1 MQGDWNRKRRGRRV
15 AFINKLAKYIVR
27 RWHLLAFII
36 VCTALTTYINVY
48 IPQLGGQAIR
58 NILEIGDFNTLLWL
72 VIQII
77 GFTGVLSALS
87 FILRYVNGYFS
98 QKVVYEIRNDAF
110 RSIQRQSLG
119 FFDRMDTGQL
129 MSRATTDAERI
140 GRFLGFQFRMLVET
154 SFLLVGVIASMV
166 MSDWKL
172 TIASFSVIS
181 LVLLNF
187 TLFGKKIRPVISRSR
202 EYFAKLT
209 SVLWENISGIRIVR
223 AFAMENYEIE
233 KFQKPNN
240 AYYET
245 MIKAA
250 VLRATFLPLTGLIGG
265 FVTAIVF
272 WLGGIHVIEG
282 RIGIDTLYV
291 FSSYVSMLMR
301 PMGMIGMIWTGYQ
314 RMVAAGERVFQII
327 EAEPEVKDKPNA
339 IELKNV
345 KGHIKFENVYFGYDK
360 DKPILKNINLEIR
373 PGETVALLGPTGS
386 GKSTII
392 RLLMRFYDCTSGRIL
407 IDGRD
412 IRDIK
417 ITSLRRHIGIVSQ
430 EIFLFNRTIRENI
443 AFGKPN
449 ASMDE
454 IIKVAKIAQAH
465 EFITKLPN
473 EYETIISERG
483 INLSGGQRQRI
494 AIARALLIDPKILIL
509 DDSTSSVDVDT
520 EYEIQKA
527 ISALLRNRSA
537 IVITQRISTIRN
549 ADKIIV
555 MDNGEIIEEGN
566 HEYLMAKKGAYYRLY
581 QTLYEAQ
588 KEILEAVDAR
598 RELEKVDVTQRNGGE

>member
-1 MQGDWNRKRRGRRV
+1 M

-27 RWHLLAFII
+27 RWHLLAFMI

-48 IPQLGGQAIR
+48 IPQLGGQVIK
-58 NILEIGDFNTLLWL
+58 NILEIGDFNALLWL

-77 GFTGVLSALS
+77 GFTGVVGVLS

-119 FFDRMDTGQL
+119 FFDRIDTGQL

-140 GRFLGFQFRMLVET
+140 GRFLGFQFRMLVQT
-154 SFLLVGVIASMV
+154 SFLLVGVVASMI
-166 MSDWKL
+166 MIDWEL
-172 TIASFSVIS
+172 TIASFLVVS
-181 LVLLNF
+181 LVLVNF
-187 TLFGKKIRPVISRSR
+187 TLFGKKIRPVISKSR
-202 EYFAKLT
+202 EYFANLT
-209 SVLWENISGIRIVR
+209 SVLWENISGIRVVR
-223 AFAMENYEIE
+223 AFAMEDYEIE

-240 AYYET
+240 AYYEM
-245 MIKAA
+245 MIKAT

-265 FVTAIVF
+265 FVMVIVF
-272 WLGGIHVIEG
+272 WLGGIRVIEG

-392 RLLMRFYDCTSGRIL
+392 RLLMRFYDVTSGRIL

-417 ITSLRRHIGIVSQ
+417 IKSLRRHIGIVSQ
-430 EIFLFNRTIRENI
+430 EIFLFNRTVRENI

-473 EYETIISERG
+473 GYETIIGERG

-494 AIARALLIDPKILIL
+494 AIARALLMDPKILIL

-527 ISALLRNRSA
+527 LSALLKNRTT

-555 MDNGEIIEEGN
+555 MDNGEIIEEGD
-566 HEYLMAKKGAYYRLY
+566 HESLMAKKGAYYRLY

-588 KEILEAVDAR
+588 KEVLEAVEAR
-598 RELEKVDVTQRNGGE
+598 RELEKAAVTRRNGGE